1 MKTKLYLI
9 YFFILI
15 FTQQLTA
22 NIITLQGKLTR
33 ITGEPITGNYWIKVE
48 FFESQGSDTAIWS
61 TEKLTY
67 IEDGFYS
74 IEISPTC
81 EFNENTQYWVKISI
95 KPQDGSDYESFP
107 KYQLTYSPY
116 AYYAKQASKATQADY
131 ATGIVSTS
139 AISMGGNPILDV
151 STMSVSFIISTS
163 PATTPLRISTSVY
176 IVGYASATKFYGD
189 GSGLYNVVASSLTS
203 GNYLNEVMVSSAV
216 YAEVLGGKTSDYFA
230 IKSEVASSTTTL
242 VTLSST
248 QTITAAKTFTSSVV
262 VQNILDV
269 YELKVTTINATDTT
283 PYGGITIT
291 SNVFVDIGNV
301 GIGTM
306 KPQASLHV
314 VSTDT
319 ISTILK
325 LQTREISETVVVVS
339 TSGNLGVGTE
349 NPEAKL
355 DIQQTDTT
363 QAYSV
368 KIGTSPTSYHLVVS
382 TTGNVG
388 IGKTPS
394 QELERSGKSG
404 NVEAASCI
412 LRPDSYKVGTDTP
425 PVTGMLIFYNS
436 DVYVSTG
443 TNNAWDWKKLQWTN
457 P

>member
-1 MKTKLYLI
+1 LVISTSVYIVGYASATKFYGDGSGLYNVVASS
-9 YFFILI
+9 
-15 FTQQLTA
+15 LTS
-22 NIITLQGKLTR
+22 
-33 ITGEPITGNYWIKVE
+33 GNY
-48 FFESQGSDTAIWS
+48 
-61 TEKLTY
+61 L
-67 IEDGFYS
+67 
-74 IEISPTC
+74 
-81 EFNENTQYWVKISI
+81 NEVMVSSAVYAEVLGGKT
-95 KPQDGSDYESFP
+95 SDYFAVKSEV
-107 KYQLTYSPY
+107 
-116 AYYAKQASKATQADY
+116 ADSTMTLSQQILSV
-131 ATGIVSTS
+131 AVSTGTLVTLS
-139 AISMGGNPILDV
+139 STQTITAAKTFTSSVVVQNIFDV
-151 STMSVSFIISTS
+151 YELKVTTINVAVITSTS
-163 PATTPLRISTSVY
+163 PATTPLVISTSVY

-230 IKSEVASSTTTL
+230 IKSEVANSTMTLSQQILSVAESTGTL

-262 VQNILDV
+262 VQNIFDV
-269 YELKVTTINATDTT
+269 YELKVTTINASDTT

-306 KPQASLHV
+306 QPQASLHV

-388 IGKTPS
+388 IGKMPS
-394 QELERSGKSG
+394 QELEGSGKSG

-412 LRPDSYKVGTDTP
+412 LRPDSYKVGIDTP
-425 PVTGMLIFYNS
+425 PVSGMLIFYNS

-443 TNNAWDWKKLQWTN
+443 TTNAWDWKKLQWTN